1 MTLSCLQFKILENSM
16 RVLILGGN
24 GFIGSNLA
32 EYLIEMGME
41 VYSFDY
47 APPAKRNADVH
58 YLKGDFFD
66 DEILK
71 GVVAGKDVVY
81 HAVSTIT
88 PGNSNERYF
97 QGYSKD
103 FLQTVKLCEYV
114 EEMKG
119 KLIFLSSGGTVYG
132 NQAQFPIKE
141 EFTPHPINHY
151 GNLKL
156 CIENT
161 MLTFAYQKGMK
172 VTIARISN
180 PYGPGQDSSKG
191 VGFVDAAIRSA
202 ISGRALEVWGD
213 GNNIRDYIYI
223 KDVCKMLASL
233 IECDEMSGQVVNIS
247 SGMGISMNKIIEIVK
262 RNESTLKVVYKK
274 ARCVDAKA
282 IVLDN
287 SKIMGIFGEKLVG
300 IEEGIGIYYQIL
312 KKYFKEYSAGIN
324 S

>member
-1 MTLSCLQFKILENSM
+1 MK
-16 RVLILGGN
+16 VLILGGN

-32 EYLIEMGME
+32 EYLLEMDME

-47 APPAKRNADVH
+47 VPPVKKNAGVH

-66 DEILK
+66 NETLKEI
-71 GVVAGKDVVY
+71 VSGKDVIY
-81 HAVSTIT
+81 HAISTIA

-103 FLQTVKLCEYV
+103 FLQTVRLCEYV
-114 EEMKG
+114 EEMGG

-132 NQAQFPIKE
+132 NQSQFPIRE

-161 MLTFAYQKGMK
+161 MLTFAYQKGIN
-172 VTIARISN
+172 VIIARISN

-191 VGFVDAAIRSA
+191 IGFVDAAIRSA
-202 ISGRALEVWGD
+202 INGQTLEVWGD
-213 GNNIRDYIYI
+213 GTNIRDYIYI

-233 IECDEMSGQVVNIS
+233 IECNEIPGRIANIS
-247 SGMGISMNKIIEIVK
+247 SGTGISMNKIIEIVK
-262 RNESTLKVVYKK
+262 RNGSSLKVVYKK

-287 SKIMGIFGEKLVG
+287 SKIMDVFEGKLLS
-300 IEEGIGIYYQIL
+300 IEEGIAIYYQIL
-312 KKYFKEYSAGIN
+312 KEQYLNEQN
-324 S
+324 

>member
-1 MTLSCLQFKILENSM
+1 M

-32 EYLIEMGME
+32 EYLVEVGME

-47 APPAKRNADVH
+47 APPTKRNADVQ
-58 YLKGDFFD
+58 YLMGDFFD

-71 GVVAGKDVVY
+71 GVVAGKDVIY
-81 HAVSTIT
+81 HAISTIT

-119 KLIFLSSGGTVYG
+119 KLVFLSSGGTVYG
-132 NQAQFPIKE
+132 NQTKFPIKE
-141 EFTPHPINHY
+141 EFVPHPINHY

-161 MLTFAYQKGMK
+161 MLTFAYQKGMN
-172 VTIARISN
+172 VIIARISN
-180 PYGPGQDSSKG
+180 PYGPGQDSAKG
-191 VGFVDAAIRSA
+191 VGFIDAALRSA
-202 ISGRALEVWGD
+202 ISGRTLEVWGD

-223 KDVCKMLASL
+223 KDVCKILVSL
-233 IECDEMSGQVVNIS
+233 IKCDEIPGRIVNIS
-247 SGMGISMNKIIEIVK
+247 SGTGISMNEIIEIVK
-262 RNESTLKVVYKK
+262 RNESSLKVVYKE
-274 ARCVDAKA
+274 ARCIDAKA

-287 SKIMGIFGEKLVG
+287 SKVMDIFGEKLVG

-312 KKYFKEYSAGIN
+312 KKYLEKNGTGIN
-324 S
+324 L